1 LNQILLKKKSKK
13 KKFPKKKNFKKKNF
27 QKINKFEKLFK
38 LFLRRYNGMTQTHSS
53 PGIASSSNNSG
64 SGSNTATSKL
74 SRSSQLNID
83 LSSSA
88 AIW

>member
-1 LNQILLKKKSKK
+1 MKSFNKIFIQI
-13 KKFPKKKNFKKKNF
+13 NF
-27 QKINKFEKLFK
+27 QKKYFQNINFKNFYK

-64 SGSNTATSKL
+64 SGSNAATSKS